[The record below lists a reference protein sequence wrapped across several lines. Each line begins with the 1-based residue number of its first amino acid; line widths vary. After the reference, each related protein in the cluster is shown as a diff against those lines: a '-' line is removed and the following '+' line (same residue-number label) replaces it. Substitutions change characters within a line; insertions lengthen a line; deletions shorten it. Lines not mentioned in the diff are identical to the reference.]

1 MKSRDYSIFFRIMH
15 WAIAICMLLILG
27 TIFLRLTWLNKDHVA
42 LIIQN
47 YLATT
52 DQLLS
57 QDQLIILAKQIRKPM
72 WEWHIYLGYVLVGLY
87 CIRMVLPLFGQMK
100 FSNPFDKTLTL
111 KEKFQYGIYFIF
123 YACVSISLVTGLVIE
138 FGPKNLKNTME
149 EIHVLSIYYLIAF
162 IIIHFGGILKAELTN
177 QQGLISKIVSG
188 SKRVKES

>member
-1 MKSRDYSIFFRIMH
+1 MISRDYSPVFRVIH
-15 WAIAICMLLILG
+15 WLIAICMLLILG

-47 YLATT
+47 YLSAT
-52 DQLLS
+52 DQSLS
-57 QDQLIILAKQIRKPM
+57 QDQLILLAKQIRKPM
-72 WEWHIYLGYVLVGLY
+72 WEWHIYLGYILVGLY
-87 CIRMVLPLFGQMK
+87 SIRMVLPLLGQMK

-111 KEKFQYGIYFIF
+111 KEKFQYGVYFVF

-162 IIIHFGGILKAELTN
+162 IIIHFGGILKAELTD